1 VIHTTPGDQ
10 ATDLSKIGLLVR
22 DGFFDVETCASLRA
36 AMDRT
41 ALTNALVVDAQ
52 GYHVDEK
59 VRKAALVGLGESAS
73 ERVVARLRGLM
84 PALSD
89 FFGEPLRD
97 CAGPEFVLYR
107 PGDFFRAHRDT
118 STIPNMPAEVLRRK
132 VSCVIFLNG
141 EEDTLAG
148 NDSYAGGTLTFLG
161 LDPDPTWYTGR
172 TPLRGATGRLVA
184 FRSDTVHEVTPMLRG
199 RRYTIVTWFYS

>member
-1 VIHTTPGDQ
+1 VIHTTLSDQ
-10 ATDLSKIGLLVR
+10 TTDLTNVGLWVR
-22 DGFFDVETCASLRA
+22 DGFFDGETCASLRA

-41 ALTNALVVDAQ
+41 VLTSALVVDAQ
-52 GYHVDEK
+52 GYHVDER

-89 FFGEPLRD
+89 FFGVPLQD

-107 PGDFFRAHRDT
+107 PGDFFRPHRDA
-118 STIPNMPAEVLRRK
+118 STTPDMPIEVLRRK
-132 VSCVIFLNG
+132 VSCVIFLNAEG
-141 EEDTLAG
+141 DALARDG
-148 NDSYAGGTLTFLG
+148 SYAGGTLTFLG
-161 LDPDPTWYTGR
+161 LNPNPTWYTGR

-184 FRSDTVHEVTPMLRG
+184 FRSDTVHEVTPVLRG
-199 RRYTIVTWFYS
+199 QRYTIVTWFYS